1 MGKRLLAMIAALVL
15 ACSLVPSVAFA
26 DEGGGTPIPVTIQ
39 IGENGAPVG
48 TSGTGWTYENNK
60 LILEAGYAFTFAGHA
75 FDVSGEN
82 RVRNSGIIVDGIFA
96 NGSKGSGFAV
106 RNETGGVIQG
116 GTFNARVGNAGT
128 IQGGTFGSNPN
139 DPNGPYVSTSGGTIT
154 GGTFNCLVMGFR
166 SGSIEGGT
174 FNGPVNPLGVNIKNG
189 TFNGEV
195 YNGDN
200 KNPGGTIS
208 GGEFNALVDNYGT
221 IENGTF
227 EERVDNHGTI
237 AGGAFADITR
247 TKPFCYT
254 VNNYGSIK
262 SGAFSVDVNNDEGGS
277 ISGGTFDA
285 DASEHGYSN
294 SVTNSGTIGG
304 GEFNV
309 DVSNSG
315 TIEGAGTF
323 NAYVQNGNAR
333 FDADKNKS
341 CIISGGTFNSEEM
354 YNFGTIEGGAFN
366 GSLSN
371 DGTISGGMFRGQV
384 ENDEGVIKNGRDAAG
399 DPVIPCFSNP
409 VTNGTGGSIEGGLF
423 EQGINVQGGTT
434 TSCTFPVSASLTGLS
449 LAETG
454 AEQLVATHQKDSQE
468 SNRFTLAADTGYTL
482 PASVSVRLGS
492 ADGQELVAGTDY
504 TYDAAT
510 GVVAIKK
517 SAVTGPLHLAASGVP
532 VATPPTPAPTNP
544 ENPAAPAPLPEPPSN
559 AKALASTGDSLLPCI
574 MLSVALIAGATAACA
589 AARRRK
595 RSHQR

>member
-1 MGKRLLAMIAALVL
+1 MGKRLLAMVTALVL

-60 LILEAGYAFTFAGHA
+60 LILQAGYAFTLTDRA
-75 FDVSGEN
+75 FDASGKN
-82 RVRNSGIIVDGIFA
+82 QVWNSGIIVDGIFA

-195 YNGDN
+195 HNGDN

-208 GGEFNALVDNYGT
+208 GGEFNARVDNYGT
-221 IENGTF
+221 IMGGTF
-227 EERVDNHGTI
+227 HESAHNYRTI
-237 AGGAFADITR
+237 AGGTFDDYVTNSENAVVSGGVFEDGG
-247 TKPFCYT
+247 
-254 VNNYGSIK
+254 NN
-262 SGAFSVDVNNDEGGS
+262 SVD
-277 ISGGTFDA
+277 
-285 DASEHGYSN
+285 
-294 SVTNSGTIGG
+294 NSGTIGG
-304 GEFNV
+304 GTFNV
-309 DVSNSG
+309 DVNNSG
-315 TIEGAGTF
+315 AIEGAGTF

-333 FDADKNKS
+333 FDADRNKS

-354 YNFGTIEGGAFN
+354 DNFGTIEGGTFS
-366 GSLSN
+366 GVLSN
-371 DGTISGGMFRGQV
+371 NGTISGGMFRGQV
-384 ENDEGVIKNGRDAAG
+384 ENDEGVIKNGLDAAG

-454 AEQLVATHQKDSQE
+454 AEQLVATYQKDSQE
-468 SNRFTLAADTGYTL
+468 SNHFTLAADTGYTL
-482 PASVSVRLGS
+482 PTSVSVRLGS

-517 SAVTGPLHLAASGVP
+517 GAVTGPLYLAASGVP
-532 VATPPTPAPTNP
+532 VVVPPTPAPTNP

-559 AKALASTGDSLLPCI
+559 AKALASTGDSLLPSI
-574 MLSVALIAGATAACA
+574 VLSVALAAGATAACA

>member
-1 MGKRLLAMIAALVL
+1 M
-15 ACSLVPSVAFA
+15 
-26 DEGGGTPIPVTIQ
+26 
-39 IGENGAPVG
+39 
-48 TSGTGWTYENNK
+48 
-60 LILEAGYAFTFAGHA
+60 
-75 FDVSGEN
+75 
-82 RVRNSGIIVDGIFA
+82 DGIFA
-96 NGSKGSGFAV
+96 NGSKGSNSV
-106 RNETGGVIQG
+106 VHNEAGGVIQG

-221 IENGTF
+221 IMGGTF
-227 EERVDNHGTI
+227 HESAHNYRTI
-237 AGGAFADITR
+237 T
-247 TKPFCYT
+247 
-254 VNNYGSIK
+254 
-262 SGAFSVDVNNDEGGS
+262 
-277 ISGGTFDA
+277 GGTFD
-285 DASEHGYSN
+285 DYVTNSENAVVSGGVFEDGGNNN
-294 SVTNSGTIGG
+294 SVDNSGTIGG
-304 GEFNV
+304 GTFNV
-309 DVSNSG
+309 DVNNSG
-315 TIEGAGTF
+315 AIEGAGTF
-323 NAYVQNGNAR
+323 NAYVQNGNR
-333 FDADKNKS
+333 QFDADRNKS

-354 YNFGTIEGGAFN
+354 YNLGTIEGGAFN
-366 GSLSN
+366 GALSN
-371 DGTISGGMFRGQV
+371 NGTISGGMFRGQV
-384 ENDEGVIKNGRDAAG
+384 ENDEGIIKNGRDAAG

-454 AEQLVATHQKDSQE
+454 AEQLVATYQKDSQE
-468 SNRFTLAADTGYTL
+468 SNHFTLAADTGYTL
-482 PASVSVRLGS
+482 PTSVSVRLGS

-517 SAVTGPLHLAASGVP
+517 GAVTGPLYLAASGVP
-532 VATPPTPAPTNP
+532 VVVPPTPAPTNP

-559 AKALASTGDSLLPCI
+559 AKALASTGDSLLPSI
-574 MLSVALIAGATAACA
+574 VLSVALAAGATAACA

>member
-1 MGKRLLAMIAALVL
+1 MGKRLLAMVTALVL

-39 IGENGAPVG
+39 IGENGAPVD
-48 TSGTGWTYENNK
+48 TSGTGWTYESNK
-60 LILEAGYAFTFAGHA
+60 LILQAGYAFTLTGRA
-75 FDVSGEN
+75 FDASGEN
-82 RVRNSGIIVDGIFA
+82 RVRNSGVIVDGIFA

-154 GGTFNCLVMGFR
+154 GGEFNCLVMGFR
-166 SGSIEGGT
+166 SGSIEG
-174 FNGPVNPLGVNIKNG
+174 
-189 TFNGEV
+189 
-195 YNGDN
+195 
-200 KNPGGTIS
+200 
-208 GGEFNALVDNYGT
+208 
-221 IENGTF
+221 GTF

-304 GEFNV
+304 GMFNV
-309 DVSNSG
+309 DVNNSG
-315 TIEGAGTF
+315 AIEGAGTF

-333 FDADKNKS
+333 FDADRNKS

-354 YNFGTIEGGAFN
+354 DNFGTIEGGTFS
-366 GSLSN
+366 GVLSN
-371 DGTISGGMFRGQV
+371 NGTISGGAFRGQV
-384 ENDEGVIKNGRDAAG
+384 ENDEGIIKNGLDAAG

-434 TSCTFPVSASLTGLS
+434 TSCTFPVRASLTGLS

-454 AEQLVATHQKDSQE
+454 AEQLVATYQKDSQE
-468 SNRFTLAADTGYTL
+468 SNHFTLAADTGYTL
-482 PASVSVRLGS
+482 PTSVSVRLGS
-492 ADGQELVAGTDY
+492 ADGQELVAGADY

-544 ENPAAPAPLPEPPSN
+544 ENPATPAPLPEPPSN
-559 AKALASTGDSLLPCI
+559 AKALASTDDSLLPSI
-574 MLSVALIAGATAACA
+574 VLSVVLIAGTTTACA
-589 AARRRK
+589 AVRRRK